1 MKKKIFDCITFFNS
15 NHLFEIRFHTL
26 KNIVD
31 YFVICEA
38 NTTHTGEKKKF
49 NFKINKWKK
58 YKDRIIYIKVEN
70 IKKIKLGQK
79 NKFELIK
86 KQIEF
91 ISDGLKKANNN
102 DIIILSDED
111 EIPNPKSIKN
121 FNFEK
126 YKFGIFKQNLY
137 YYKLNI
143 QNLTEASNGWPGSR
157 ISLKKSTEAKGCL
170 NTAFDC

>member
-31 YFVICEA
+31 YFVICEK
-38 NTTHTGEKKKF
+38 NTTHKSEKKKF

-91 ISDGLKKANNN
+91 ISDGLKKAFFNPS
-102 DIIILSDED
+102 DI
-111 EIPNPKSIKN
+111 NSICFFIN
-121 FNFEK
+121 S
-126 YKFGIFKQNLY
+126 NL
-137 YYKLNI
+137 
-143 QNLTEASNGWPGSR
+143 
-157 ISLKKSTEAKGCL
+157 
-170 NTAFDC
+170 FF